1 MFSRMY
7 KKNDVKCFQNLILP
21 IGFNIGLKKNSKH
34 FIFYEFNISF
44 LQAISKNVNFFF
56 CRYSKYLEL
65 VLEVLWNLH
74 CIFGYNKIK
83 LVNKYFLKIYIK
95 KDFLGHSIVNSIYTF
110 NKYAYVSWKNLK
122 SLIFKENSVI
132 YILNTYLGIKDG
144 KLAVDLG
151 LGGKLIC
158 KIIL

>member
-1 MFSRMY
+1 MYKFYNKWHNVRQIFNKILFSRMY

-65 VLEVLWNLH
+65 VLEVL
-74 CIFGYNKIK
+74 
-83 LVNKYFLKIYIK
+83 
-95 KDFLGHSIVNSIYTF
+95 
-110 NKYAYVSWKNLK
+110 
-122 SLIFKENSVI
+122 
-132 YILNTYLGIKDG
+132 
-144 KLAVDLG
+144 
-151 LGGKLIC
+151 
-158 KIIL
+158 